1 MENPDDVIDVR
12 LDNDDEVEDEVQ
24 DWKILKN
31 SRNSEIIP
39 KRGEKDFEPDGT
51 NVQAKL
57 IDDSREAMFEAL
69 ETPRGY
75 FSKNRLTAV
84 WMKDEKKALV
94 LHPRGNYFKDMG
106 AAAKIGNNRHG
117 VWLNEIETVYL
128 CERGSLLVY
137 LGNSSFVEYLESDA
151 TDFDYQGE
159 LMALTL
165 SHLYA
170 LAFCESPDLLDQYHV
185 YALLKRNGYLIQRY
199 TPKEEKEIQ
208 QSSSPTLTHNITN
221 VLAKSY
227 SVLKQLFF
235 NIAPC
240 IIKQHLLAFY
250 ISSRYES
257 LWTDFYYQKHHILS
271 YTSLFRQLRL
281 IPSYSASNCHLQS
294 AENTS
299 PYQISYNIWKPMPN
313 FSKKNPPK
321 PDFQVC
327 IVNTNKISFPKV
339 EDIRCLLSNAE
350 ISDSDYERP
359 GETKNT
365 KAKGKSTAQT
375 QTKKQMRE
383 QRRKDRF
390 NKLSEYSQKKT
401 IYLRKRDD
409 MLKHGTSGKLVLLAV
424 LQDGVLNFMN
434 LSEVD
439 FTFRDSSRIKLDNIL
454 PKRPHE
460 IMWHGAI
467 ES

>member
-51 NVQAKL
+51 NVQVKL
-57 IDDSREAMFEAL
+57 IDDSREAMYEAL
-69 ETPRGY
+69 EAPRGY
-75 FSKNRLTAV
+75 FSKNRLIAV
-84 WMKDEKKALV
+84 WMKEEKKALV
-94 LHPRGNYFKDMG
+94 LRPRGNYFKDMG
-106 AAAKIGNNRHG
+106 VAAKIGNNRQG

-137 LGNSSFVEYLESDA
+137 LGNRSFVEYLASDA

-159 LMALTL
+159 LVALTL
-165 SHLYA
+165 SHLYT

-199 TPKEEKEIQ
+199 SRKEEKQIE
-208 QSSSPTLTHNITN
+208 QSSSPTLTCNITS

-227 SVLKQLFF
+227 VVLKQLFF
-235 NIAPC
+235 NITPC
-240 IIKQHLLAFY
+240 IIRQHLLAFY

-257 LWTDFYYQKHHILS
+257 LWSDFYYQKHHILS

-281 IPSYSASNCHLQS
+281 IPSYSASNDHVPSVQ
-294 AENTS
+294 NTS

-321 PDFQVC
+321 PNFQIC
-327 IVNTNKISFPKV
+327 IVNTNKISFPKI
-339 EDIRCLLSNAE
+339 EDVRCLLNSADV
-350 ISDSDYERP
+350 SDSESRNPD
-359 GETKNT
+359 ETRNVNV
-365 KAKGKSTAQT
+365 KSKSSAQT
-375 QTKKQMRE
+375 QTKKQIRE

-401 IYLRKRDD
+401 LYLKKRDD
-409 MLKHGTSGKLVLLAV
+409 MLKHGTSGKSVLLAV

-439 FTFRDSSRIKLDNIL
+439 FTFRDSSRQKLDNIL

-460 IMWHGAI
+460 IVWHGALD
-467 ES
+467 

>member
-1 MENPDDVIDVR
+1 MENPDDIIDVR

-24 DWKILKN
+24 DWKILKT
-31 SRNSEIIP
+31 SRYSEIIP

-57 IDDSREAMFEAL
+57 IDDSREAMYEAL
-69 ETPRGY
+69 KAPRGY
-75 FSKNRLTAV
+75 FSKNKLIAV

-106 AAAKIGNNRHG
+106 AAAKVGNNRHG

-137 LGNSSFVEYLESDA
+137 LGNTSFVEYLESNA
-151 TDFDYQGE
+151 TDYDYQGE
-159 LMALTL
+159 LIALTL
-165 SHLYA
+165 SHLYT
-170 LAFCESPDLLDQYHV
+170 LAFCESPDLLDDYHV

-199 TPKEEKEIQ
+199 NPVEKKQTQ
-208 QSSSPTLTHNITN
+208 QSSSSSLTPITNLLARRYTALKELFLNIT
-221 VLAKSY
+221 
-227 SVLKQLFF
+227 
-235 NIAPC
+235 PR

-250 ISSRYES
+250 LSTRYES
-257 LWTDFYYQKHHILS
+257 LWSDFYYQKHHILS
-271 YTSLFRQLRL
+271 YTSLFYQLRL
-281 IPSYSASNCHLQS
+281 IPSYSASNAHLHS
-294 AENTS
+294 IESTS

-327 IVNTNKISFPKV
+327 IVNTNKLSFPKI
-339 EDIRCLLSNAE
+339 EDIRYLLSNVN
-350 ISDSDYERP
+350 ISDCDSGKLR
-359 GETKNT
+359 GSKN
-365 KAKGKSTAQT
+365 KKVDGKSTAQT
-375 QTKKQMRE
+375 QTKKQVRE

-390 NKLSEYSQKKT
+390 KELSEYSQKKT

-409 MLKHGTSGKLVLLAV
+409 MLKHGTSGKLILLAV

-439 FTFRDSSRIKLDNIL
+439 FTFKDSSRKKLDNL
-454 PKRPHE
+454 LSKRTHE
-460 IMWHGAI
+460 IMWHGALA
-467 ES
+467 